1 MTAGT
6 FTPTDFTSQTGT
18 AYKTAIDNNALVMK
32 RVVDCFAPRQTTTPA
47 MTITLDAGFV
57 FAGTTLTEVAAQTS
71 GTITAPI
78 GNPRIDRAV
87 IDKITGALSI
97 VTGTPNA
104 SPVAPAIPSG
114 KVPVA
119 QILLQTSSTTITN
132 SMITDERVLWAVG
145 RGLVGE
151 MSIGQW
157 LKDNG
162 SGALTLNINATL
174 QDDGAG
180 ALSTGLT
187 TEATIASAATCNL
200 GSAASNIIQIT
211 GTTTITSFG
220 SSANAVDPLYIVRF
234 AAAATVQNNANI
246 ILQANVDFV
255 ATAGSFMV
263 LKYEGSGVW
272 REIFHQ
278 KKGVVTAG
286 TYAAAS
292 ITVDALGSIT
302 AISAGSSNPAPDY
315 QAFTSSGTWTKPSG
329 FPASARVFI
338 EMWGG
343 GGAGGYHPGGNNGG
357 SGGASSVGTLC
368 SAAGGSGGNQD
379 GVGHGGAGGLPNAT
393 GGSNGKNN
401 LLEGWG
407 AGVSSAITNMPLPS
421 GGVFCGGGGGGTNAS
436 NGAPSVYGGG
446 GGGGAGTSGGSSQ
459 FGGAGGSA
467 NTAGTAPGGGGG
479 GSTTGGS
486 NGAGYG
492 GGGGAYNSR
501 WLNLSQLGATET
513 VTVGAGGTTSS
524 GGAGA
529 RGEVRI
535 TVMA

>member
-6 FTPTDFTSQTGT
+6 FTPTDFTTQTGT

-32 RVVDCFAPRQTTTPA
+32 RIVDCFAPRQTTTPA

-71 GTITAPI
+71 GTITAPV

-87 IDKITGALSI
+87 IDKVTGALSI

-187 TEATIASAATCNL
+187 TEATIASATTCNL

-220 SSANAVDPLYIVRF
+220 SSANAADPLYIVRF

-263 LKYEGSGVW
+263 LKYEGGGVW

-278 KKGVVTAG
+278 KHGVVTAG

-292 ITVDALGSIT
+292 VTVDALGNIT
-302 AISAGSSNPAPDY
+302 AISAGSSNHAPDY

-329 FPASARVFI
+329 FPASARV
-338 EMWGG
+338 
-343 GGAGGYHPGGNNGG
+343 
-357 SGGASSVGTLC
+357 
-368 SAAGGSGGNQD
+368 
-379 GVGHGGAGGLPNAT
+379 
-393 GGSNGKNN
+393 
-401 LLEGWG
+401 LLE
-407 AGVSSAITNMPLPS
+407 SI
-421 GGVFCGGGGGGTNAS
+421 
-436 NGAPSVYGGG
+436 GGG
-446 GGGGAGTSGGSSQ
+446 GGGGMASANGSNGGSSSIGSLLVAY
-459 FGGAGGSA
+459 GGAGGGSA
-467 NTAGTAPGGGGG
+467 IGGAGGGYASSASAGNYNNDTGFEGFGAHSTTPSTGGYNTGGGGGGSGTGAKNGANSVNGGGGGAYGDGGSAGTSQLAGNGGAGGVAGTAPGGGGG
-479 GSTTGGS
+479 GNANLGS
-486 NGAGYG
+486 YGAG
-492 GGGGAYNSR
+492 GGGGSYKSR
-501 WLNLSQLGATET
+501 WVALSDMGATESII
-513 VTVGAGGTTSS
+513 VGAGGA
-524 GGAGA
+524 GGNGTGTGAGANGA